1 VLGRIEGAV
10 DATTSA
16 LPDPGLVPWVVVVF
30 HMHSAHLPILAVHWR
45 GALLVTI
52 FGL

>member
-1 VLGRIEGAV
+1 MCGV

-16 LPDPGLVPWVVVVF
+16 SPDPGFVLWVAMVL
-30 HMHSAHLPILAVHWR
+30 HMHSAHLPIFAVHWR

-52 FGL
+52 LGM